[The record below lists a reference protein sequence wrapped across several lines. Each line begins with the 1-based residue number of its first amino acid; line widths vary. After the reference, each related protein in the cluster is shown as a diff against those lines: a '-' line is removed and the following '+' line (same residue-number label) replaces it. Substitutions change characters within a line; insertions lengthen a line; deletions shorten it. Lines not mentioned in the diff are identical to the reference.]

1 MLQRPLPPVIDQI
14 ASSVAN
20 VVNSALP
27 QAPVIQANESL
38 PMLVL
43 ISKDLAPT
51 DQAEFA
57 SFGNVV
63 VWKNAW
69 KNIPFAQLQTFDYL
83 IVDMRMADARTQL
96 AKEDMTKYNVV
107 HYVTFF
113 QRVEE
118 YLKQIPGSVITD
130 VPVNASSKT
139 DFDQQLLNEPL
150 VEPSVIKSLFR
161 FFAVCGSK

>member
-20 VVNSALP
+20 VVNSA
-27 QAPVIQANESL
+27 PVVQANESL

-83 IVDMRMADARTQL
+83 IVDMRIADARTQL

-113 QRVEE
+113 QRVED

-150 VEPSVIKSLFR
+150 VEPSVINSLFR